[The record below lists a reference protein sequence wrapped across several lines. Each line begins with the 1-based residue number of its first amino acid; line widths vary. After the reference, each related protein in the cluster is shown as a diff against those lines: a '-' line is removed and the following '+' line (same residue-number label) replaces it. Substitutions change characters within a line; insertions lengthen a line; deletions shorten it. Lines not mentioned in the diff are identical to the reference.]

1 MHTKEENTMTKQF
14 NPNSYPKS
22 ISRIPLTQINVADYQ
37 RVVRESTVRKI
48 INNFDPRG
56 LGSLLVSKRDGKY
69 WVFDGQHRLRALQA
83 LGAKTAECIVYEG
96 MTYLD
101 EAKAW
106 DYFNLKSSRATRLD
120 QANAEIKRGD
130 TFAIALNETVEE
142 TGLSID
148 YQQTGRDGYISAYI
162 ALEKIYKEYGRDRLQ
177 KTLRFIKQV
186 FGLSRKAF
194 QRSMMIGMTEFF
206 VRYEKNPKFDQRFLE
221 KRLVNNGLQVL
232 LNLAT
237 RNKKQYNQTLEE
249 ATVSALLELYNSNK
263 KFENRLR

>member
-1 MHTKEENTMTKQF
+1 MSKKF
-14 NPNSYPKS
+14 NPSNYPKS
-22 ISRIPLTQINVADYQ
+22 ITRIPLSDINVDSYQ
-37 RVVRESTVRKI
+37 RVLKESTVRKI
-48 INNFDPRG
+48 INNFDPVG

-69 WVFDGQHRLRALQA
+69 WVFDGQHRLKALQA

-106 DYFNLKSSRATRLD
+106 DYFNLKSNRATRLD
-120 QANAEIKRGD
+120 QANAELKRGD
-130 TFAIALNETVEE
+130 EFAIALDKAVEE
-142 TGLSID
+142 TGLYID
-148 YQQTGRDGYISAYI
+148 YQQKGREGHIKAYI

-177 KTLRFIKQV
+177 KSLRFIKQTYGMTV
-186 FGLSRKAF
+186 KAY
-194 QRSMMIGMTEFF
+194 QRSMIIGITEFF

-221 KRLVNNGLQVL
+221 KRLVNNGLQTL

-237 RNKKQYNQTLEE
+237 RNKKQYNQSLEE
-249 ATVSALLELYNSNK
+249 ATVSALLELYNNNK